1 MRFVAWF
8 NYTILCCFSTFS
20 YYKLSRYKMSKI
32 AKIVCVSSPD
42 SFLFYMWLVYTF
54 KTKKSN
60 KWECKKYY
68 TKPIN
73 QLQNKRRF
81 LFDCICFMFVTS
93 DPSTKWTDFVD
104 SFFVWNLTL
113 PDWSHFNLQSFFGMW
128 LNFHFWHFHLNYFS
142 TKLRSS

>member
-1 MRFVAWF
+1 MLDLTTQSCVAF
-8 NYTILCCFSTFS
+8 LFF
-20 YYKLSRYKMSKI
+20 KLSRYKMSKI

-54 KTKKSN
+54 KKKKSN

-68 TKPIN
+68 TKLIN